1 MMEYAKKMA
10 ETLMARFP
18 DPDTYPFASWTY
30 PQGFMLWG
38 IIRLYERTGD
48 PVYLDYVR
56 KYGEEHVSG
65 DGSVAGWDGGSMDD
79 MMPGSVLAW
88 LYHETREEKYLLA
101 CRRIYASFADYPR
114 NPDGGFWH
122 GRGMKGQ
129 MWVDG
134 VFMGQMF
141 MLHYAL
147 YTGEEKEACFAE
159 CIRQL
164 TVVYDRCNKDGSGL
178 LYHAY
183 CEGARAPWANRLNGK
198 STEVWSEGLG
208 WYAMILAEALAIIPK
223 DFPGY
228 DRILRQGQILCRDL
242 DKVQDKTSGL
252 WLQVVDKNRHPGNWQ
267 DSSGSAMFLYSLKRL
282 QDLGIVTGY
291 EKAIELAWRGLRTK
305 MILNAEGYLDVWDAC
320 DGLGVQRT
328 YDEYIGFLK
337 TVNAKEAVAAAFWA
351 AEIMERD

>member
-1 MMEYAKKMA
+1 MEYAKKMA

-88 LYHETREEKYLLA
+88 LYHETCEEKYLLA